1 MSGSR
6 YSCPC
11 SISPAWPWPNA
22 LAHGVLR
29 PTRCAHTLAAR
40 RRILTVCRPCSRLL
54 LLPPSPSLLVPR
66 IPPLRGH
73 SRPCLSAAASTRCRL
88 CAGPARARLVGIHE
102 GSGGHRRGTC
112 AAWRNR
118 AVKQDHE
125 KTPTREA
132 NVHLMFEIQE
142 RWGGPRLLW
151 THMVLI
157 CSRPPVT
164 CAPAARRGEPR
175 RAPQRARCTQEQS
188 LGLYHGTSSSWQE
201 CAACVVSNTPAK
213 RTGAQLGQSRRD
225 EPALRGRETR
235 RARHHAETS
244 SCTSLRDEGAD
255 RQGVEAEDRRE
266 NVAQVAANIS
276 PSDRDHHT
284 SLQKMHSHGNN
295 M

>member
-142 RWGGPRLLW
+142 RWGGPRLPW

-164 CAPAARRGEPR
+164 CAPAARRVARITPWRQLILAGMRCVCGLEHARDKDGCTVGAELPR
-175 RAPQRARCTQEQS
+175 RA
-188 LGLYHGTSSSWQE
+188 G
-201 CAACVVSNTPAK
+201 AAGSRDPTRPTP
-213 RTGAQLGQSRRD
+213 RRD
-225 EPALRGRETR
+225 
-235 RARHHAETS
+235 
-244 SCTSLRDEGAD
+244 
-255 RQGVEAEDRRE
+255 
-266 NVAQVAANIS
+266 
-276 PSDRDHHT
+276 
-284 SLQKMHSHGNN
+284 
-295 M
+295 